1 MTDFRSPCPITSS
14 LDIVGDKWTLVL
26 LRSMAM
32 GARSYS
38 DFLDFPEKIATN
50 ILATRLASMKGA
62 GLIEIEKQSRGRRR
76 GIYRLTPKGADLLPV
91 LQALARW
98 GETHIPDRWAIP
110 DRFRTMTTGDLL
122 TED

>member
-50 ILATRLASMKGA
+50 ILATRLASMEGA

-98 GETHIPDRWAIP
+98 GETHIPGRWTIP

-122 TED
+122 RED

>member
-14 LDIVGDKWTLVL
+14 LDLVGDRWTLVL

-38 DFLDFPEKIATN
+38 DFLDLPEKIATN
-50 ILATRLASMKGA
+50 ILAARLANMEEA
-62 GLIEIEKQSRGRRR
+62 GLIEVEQKARGRRR
-76 GIYRLTPKGADLLPV
+76 GVYRLTSKGADLLPV

>member
-50 ILATRLASMKGA
+50 ILAARLASMEEE
-62 GLIEIEKQSRGRRR
+62 GLIEVEQPASGRRR
-76 GIYRLTPKGADLLPV
+76 GIYRLRRKGADLLPV
-91 LQALARW
+91 LQALALW
-98 GETHIPDRWAIP
+98 GETHIPGRWTIP

-122 TED
+122 RQE